1 MWHAGSSSLTE
12 DQTWTPA
19 LSAWSVNHRTAREVP
34 RFQNLN
40 EQFSRICFLFLYSP
54 SLTIS
59 LSLGGRCGGAGW
71 TSADCVQAFMEVGK
85 IGSTRPKCEGA
96 TVSPCLLD
104 LMEGPFW
111 CLEEIQV
118 LKEGG
123 RKVLP
128 EAGGIMGVL
137 LGDGPPHS
145 WTCVGNHR
153 TLRDFWGAP
162 VCFNHSV
169 VSGSLQLHGL

>member
-1 MWHAGSSSLTE
+1 
-12 DQTWTPA
+12 
-19 LSAWSVNHRTAREVP
+19 
-34 RFQNLN
+34 
-40 EQFSRICFLFLYSP
+40 
-54 SLTIS
+54 
-59 LSLGGRCGGAGW
+59 
-71 TSADCVQAFMEVGK
+71 MEVGK